1 MNPLEKLKQKLMKKP
16 TIQELQP
23 VEVAINIENK
33 ENTNKDEK
41 EEGEIVE
48 EMKPTIE
55 VIYENDKNYDRSD
68 FLKRRAESKKSKV
81 IMKPIMEAIEMKQ
94 TVEPISVVVEEPRVK
109 KAKKVAKKPLVI
121 EADDNENPEE
131 TVRIDVE
138 NLDVVPT
145 EKKEPV
151 IGVVEEPQQQQQQ
164 RKGRTTKKVEKG
176 IAILGPENVVEIGDT
191 PLSERLAKKQ
201 QPVLIKVS
209 SYYMNNT

>member
-176 IAILGPENVVEIGDT
+176 IAIL
-191 PLSERLAKKQ
+191 
-201 QPVLIKVS
+201 
-209 SYYMNNT
+209 